1 MSRFI
6 EGENREQSTLFP
18 ERIDEYISEENP
30 VRVVDAFVDELNLFE
45 LGFESAQPKP
55 TGRLADRLIT
65 LLRCSSFIF
74 MATSIRFSRAV
85 S

>member
-30 VRVVDAFVDELNLFE
+30 VRVVEAIAF
-45 LGFESAQPKP
+45 
-55 TGRLADRLIT
+55 
-65 LLRCSSFIF
+65 
-74 MATSIRFSRAV
+74 
-85 S
+85 

>member
-30 VRVVDAFVDELNLFE
+30 VRVVDAFVDQLNLFE
-45 LGFESAQPKP
+45 LGFE
-55 TGRLADRLIT
+55 
-65 LLRCSSFIF
+65 
-74 MATSIRFSRAV
+74 
-85 S
+85 